1 MRRAKPRLAAF
12 AKSWGEKPLRRA
24 GIYNRAAT
32 ARSATQA
39 AIRAGYSPNSAAQI
53 GHENLRK
60 PEITLA
66 IQEALRQFGGIT
78 QTRLIDELGRLAF
91 SDIGNSGI
99 TMSSTSALPL
109 SAAPRAKQPA

>member
-1 MRRAKPRLAAF
+1 MRCAKPRLAAF

-39 AIRAGYSPNSAAQI
+39 AIRAGM
-53 GHENLRK
+53 
-60 PEITLA
+60 
-66 IQEALRQFGGIT
+66 
-78 QTRLIDELGRLAF
+78 IDELGRLAF